1 MRSEGNIKKF
11 LDRDHPMFRRLWV
24 RVLTVAVPGVM
35 ALIEFTQGSPG
46 RAAHFGAAAAWALYE
61 LFLRR

>member
-1 MRSEGNIKKF
+1 MKKF

-35 ALIEFTQGSPG
+35 ALIEFDLPPG
-46 RAAHFGAAAAWALYE
+46 NALA
-61 LFLRR
+61 LM

>member
-1 MRSEGNIKKF
+1 MKKF

-35 ALIEFTQGSPG
+35 ALIEFSQGSPG
-46 RAAHFGAAAAWALYE
+46 CAAAAWALYE